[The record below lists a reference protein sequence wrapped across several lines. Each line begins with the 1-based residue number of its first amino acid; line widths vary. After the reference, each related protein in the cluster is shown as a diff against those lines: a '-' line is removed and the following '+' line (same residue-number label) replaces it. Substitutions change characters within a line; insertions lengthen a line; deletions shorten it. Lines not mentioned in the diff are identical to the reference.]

1 MINLN
6 DVRPGRIFERFST
19 RNNVQ
24 IVRIDLIISLQEKES
39 LLQSE
44 KLRLE
49 ASLSELQA
57 KVSELEDSLRLGQS
71 EAAEREEKYR

>member
-1 MINLN
+1 MSS
-6 DVRPGRIFERFST
+6 FERFLTSS
-19 RNNVQ
+19 NFQ
-24 IVRIDLIISLQEKES
+24 FLKSYLLISLQEKES

-44 KLRLE
+44 KLQLE

-71 EAAEREEKYR
+71 EATEREEEYR